1 MDKRSYLSLLA
12 GFGSSAA
19 IFSSAFVLVFVVKL
33 FSQGRTSILYLLGF
47 ALAAIAGW
55 ASARYAL
62 QAAARL
68 EPAVPAGRSTPPK
81 PRAPL
86 PGQVM
91 LLARAAEGRLS
102 ATEVAAAT
110 GLTVDASR
118 EVLEELIREGVAE
131 LWLND
136 DGGYVYVF
144 PELFKGFKNGAKSPL
159 AR

>member
-12 GFGSSAA
+12 GFGFSAA
-19 IFSSAFVLVFVVKL
+19 LFSSVFALALVAKL
-33 FSQGRTSILYLLGF
+33 FSQGRTNVLYLFGF
-47 ALAAIAGW
+47 ALAAVAAW
-55 ASARYAL
+55 ALARYAFL
-62 QAAARL
+62 AAARL
-68 EPAVPAGRSTPPK
+68 EPPVPATRSAPPK

-91 LLARAAEGRLS
+91 LLARAAGGRLS

-110 GLTVDASR
+110 GLTVDVSR

-136 DGGYVYVF
+136 DGGYVYAF
-144 PELFKGFKNGAKSPL
+144 PELFRDFKDGAKSPL